1 MNKIDTTC
9 IIDDDPIFVY
19 GTKRV
24 MKEVDFTEKIVV
36 YNNGQDAIDG
46 LTETVNNGDNIPP
59 VVFLDL
65 NMPIMNGWEF
75 LEEFN
80 KLPEEAIS
88 GVTIYI
94 VSSSIDPRDLEKVKQ
109 FNVVNNYIVK
119 PVTPKDLEAI
129 MQTIKDHK
137 AQ

>member
-46 LTETVNNGDNIPP
+46 LTETINNGDNIPP

-80 KLPEEAIS
+80 KLPEEAIA

>member
-80 KLPEEAIS
+80 KLPEEAIA